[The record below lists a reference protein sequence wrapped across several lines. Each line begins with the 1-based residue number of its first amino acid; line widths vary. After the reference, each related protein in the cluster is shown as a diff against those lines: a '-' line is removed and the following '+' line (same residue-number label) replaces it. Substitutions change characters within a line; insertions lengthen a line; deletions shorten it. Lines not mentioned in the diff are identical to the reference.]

1 MPAVT
6 ANPSESIAS
15 ANCLASRSVENDFV
29 FLGNGARN
37 DLGRHSLGPSTETYQ
52 RLVIVVYLAT
62 TAAMNFKTCK
72 EYHERSLSAVI
83 QIKGAYEP

>member
-6 ANPSESIAS
+6 LNPSDNIAF
-15 ANCLASRSVENDFV
+15 ANCLASLSVGNGLV
-29 FLGNGARN
+29 FLGTGARD
-37 DLGRHSLGPSTETYQ
+37 DLNRQ

-62 TAAMNFKTCK
+62 MAAMNFKTCK

-83 QIKGAYEP
+83 HIKV